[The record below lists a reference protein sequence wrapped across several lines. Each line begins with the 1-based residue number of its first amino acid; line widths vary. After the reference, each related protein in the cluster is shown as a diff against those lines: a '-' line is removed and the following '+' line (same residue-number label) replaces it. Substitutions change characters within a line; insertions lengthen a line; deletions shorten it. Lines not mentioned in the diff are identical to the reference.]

1 MNNKKR
7 STKTKKKKSLQ
18 KNKKSI
24 IRYKKNKSKVL
35 RKKKFDGMDDIPG
48 GEPVVAPIL
57 NINEINDWQNLDDD
71 KIKIIFDNLTNNV
84 NHQLIIVDN
93 SNVILYSFCNT
104 FFDILDNHYRFS
116 GIYKFYQ
123 DNDEGNTELFV
134 GIRYYERNLLDE
146 NSENSQDASEEYTRE
161 LNEIKYS
168 KQGDTMYLKE
178 Q

>member
-35 RKKKFDGMDDIPG
+35 RKKKFDGMDNIPG

-84 NHQLIIVDN
+84 NHQLIIVNN
-93 SNVILYSFCNT
+93 SNVTLYRFYHT
-104 FFDILDNHYRFS
+104 FFDILDDHYRFS

-123 DNDEGNTELFV
+123 DSDERNGELFV
-134 GIRYYERNLLDE
+134 GIRYYERNLDE

-168 KQGDTMYLKE
+168 KQGDIMYLKE
-178 Q
+178 H

>member
-1 MNNKKR
+1 
-7 STKTKKKKSLQ
+7 
-18 KNKKSI
+18 
-24 IRYKKNKSKVL
+24 
-35 RKKKFDGMDDIPG
+35 MDDIPG

-123 DNDEGNTELFV
+123 DNDEGNAELFV
-134 GIRYYERNLLDE
+134 GIRYYERNLG
-146 NSENSQDASEEYTRE
+146 QDASEEYTRE

-168 KQGDTMYLKE
+168 KQGDIIYLKE